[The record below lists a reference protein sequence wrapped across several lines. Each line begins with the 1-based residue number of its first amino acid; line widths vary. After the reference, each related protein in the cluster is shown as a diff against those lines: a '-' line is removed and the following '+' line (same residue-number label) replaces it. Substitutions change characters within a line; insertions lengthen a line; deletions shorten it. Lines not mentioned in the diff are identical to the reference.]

1 MYKNSLYCSSFSES
15 YPGWQ
20 NRAFT
25 KTLLPMLPPRF
36 STMIGEWAWN
46 PWQWGDVTDVMPSRK
61 RLRED
66 RVTEQDQL
74 PSSSLPS
81 TSSSVPTH
89 TWKFPRLTSHSNEMK
104 LPGLP
109 HTKVIDDE
117 PAELK
122 TLLLVDPAI
131 DAIPLDQNTT
141 TITTPIEK
149 KPDDGGS
156 NDSAISSLPSAISPS
171 IESEEKRTTMPP
183 PIPGPGD
190 YSPKAVLLDKVAVSG
205 GEEATDRDPKANVDK
220 DPSTVSPEEY
230 PSMMDN
236 KDYDFRDRRQDY

>member
-74 PSSSLPS
+74 PSSSLQS

-89 TWKFPRLTSHSNEMK
+89 TWKFPRLTSHSNEMR

-109 HTKVIDDE
+109 QTKVIDDE

-156 NDSAISSLPSAISPS
+156 NDSAISSLPSAISPA
-171 IESEEKRTTMPP
+171 IESETLMP

-190 YSPKAVLLDKVAVSG
+190 DSPKAVFLDKVAVSG